1 MTAYDV
7 AIIGGGIVGLSTAFK
22 LSEMYPAL
30 KSVVI
35 EKESAPG
42 SHQSSRNSGVLHS
55 GVYYKPGSLKA
66 ENCIRGKKLLHEFCD
81 KHSIQYKVCGK
92 LIVASRPSERG
103 ELEKLYKRGLDHGI
117 QCRLIESESGLRDI
131 EPYLKGCAG
140 IHVASTSVIK
150 FSDVVNKL
158 SELLCASGKDIR
170 LNSKVERIKA
180 GEKEHLIYTSS
191 GEITAKVLV
200 NTAGLFSDKIAQM
213 GLDSVPLRI
222 IPFRGEYYELKEHAK
237 KYCNAL
243 IYPVPNPEY
252 PFLGVHITRMID
264 GNVECGPNAVLA
276 LAREGYSWKHFSS
289 KELAETLLYPGFVKL
304 AFKHGGTG
312 IYEVLRSLNKR
323 MFLSSV
329 QNLIPDIRE
338 EDITPGGSGVR
349 AQAVS
354 SDGKLVDDFYFVE
367 KKNQL
372 HVLNAPSPAATSCL
386 SIGESIVTKLATAA
400 PDIF

>member
-1 MTAYDV
+1 
-7 AIIGGGIVGLSTAFK
+7 
-22 LSEMYPAL
+22 
-30 KSVVI
+30 
-35 EKESAPG
+35 
-42 SHQSSRNSGVLHS
+42 
-55 GVYYKPGSLKA
+55 
-66 ENCIRGKKLLHEFCD
+66 
-81 KHSIQYKVCGK
+81 
-92 LIVASRPSERG
+92 
-103 ELEKLYKRGLDHGI
+103 
-117 QCRLIESESGLRDI
+117 
-131 EPYLKGCAG
+131 
-140 IHVASTSVIK
+140 
-150 FSDVVNKL
+150 
-158 SELLCASGKDIR
+158 
-170 LNSKVERIKA
+170 
-180 GEKEHLIYTSS
+180 
-191 GEITAKVLV
+191 
-200 NTAGLFSDKIAQM
+200 
-213 GLDSVPLRI
+213 
-222 IPFRGEYYELKEHAK
+222 
-237 KYCNAL
+237 
-243 IYPVPNPEY
+243 
-252 PFLGVHITRMID
+252 MID

-304 AFKHGGTG
+304 ALKHGGTG

-386 SIGESIVTKLATAA
+386 SIGQSIVTKLATAA